1 MRGYSPL
8 HTLRPIAP
16 LAKPFIKQ
24 IRVFRYGVYTW
35 LLLIAVWHAWQS
47 LTPVCIALPLLLILP
62 AILHSGF
69 GLSPKWVYWAH
80 VAELVIVPGLLVWTD
95 TPTEAVLFFAYV
107 GLVCNAALWGFS
119 SVPLA
124 CSCGLFVAALFAQ
137 VGGLST
143 VALSGMALFSLLLA
157 GLAHGQT
164 WLQISGKDRLRER
177 ALDLQRYLPEG
188 FDPEVTHVRQWLTIA
203 FIDLGGFT
211 RAVNLLSP
219 ELMREVLN
227 DFLGEVTKRLRA
239 GGGSVNKFVGDGV
252 LCAFAP
258 TAPEQRSA
266 TAVCAV
272 LIVKELFNWIDGFN
286 TCWQQRGCT
295 VRFSL
300 TAGIASGYCS
310 VGQWGAGDRLDYTV
324 IGVPVNLAYRLQEDT
339 AGPMLIDAATA
350 ELVGDT
356 VASSGETIKLKG
368 LGQTLSYRMQTGL
381 PLEAFGG
388 TG

>member
-1 MRGYSPL
+1 MCGYSPL
-8 HTLRPIAP
+8 DLHRPNPPFAQ
-16 LAKPFIKQ
+16 AFIKQ
-24 IRVFRYGVYTW
+24 IRVFRYGVYIW
-35 LLLIAVWHAWQS
+35 LLLIVGWHAWQA
-47 LTPVCIALPLLLILP
+47 LTPVCIALPLVLIIP
-62 AILHSGF
+62 AILHVGF
-69 GLSPKWVYWAH
+69 GMSPRWVYWAH
-80 VAELVIVPGLLVWTD
+80 VTELVIVPGLLVWSD

-107 GLVCNAALWGFS
+107 GLVCNAAMWGIA

-124 CSCGLFVAALFAQ
+124 CSCGLFVAVLFAQ
-137 VGGLST
+137 VGGLSI
-143 VALSGMALFSLLLA
+143 VALSGMALFSGLLG

-164 WLQISGKDRLRER
+164 WLQISGKDRMQEKALALR
-177 ALDLQRYLPEG
+177 RYLPEG

-227 DFLGEVTKRLRA
+227 DFLGEVTKKLSA

-266 TAVCAV
+266 TAVSAV
-272 LIVKELFNWIDGFN
+272 LIVKELFGWIDGFN

-350 ELVGDT
+350 ELIGDT
-356 VASSGETIKLKG
+356 VASSGETLKLKG
-368 LGQTLSYRMQTGL
+368 LGQTLSYRLQTGL
-381 PLEAFGG
+381 PLEAFTS

>member
-1 MRGYSPL
+1 MCGYSPL
-8 HTLRPIAP
+8 DLHRPNPPFAQ
-16 LAKPFIKQ
+16 AFIKQ
-24 IRVFRYGVYTW
+24 IRVFRYGVYIW
-35 LLLIAVWHAWQS
+35 LLLIVGWHAWQA
-47 LTPVCIALPLLLILP
+47 LTPVCIALPLVLIIP
-62 AILHSGF
+62 AILHVGF
-69 GLSPKWVYWAH
+69 GMSPRWVYWAH
-80 VAELVIVPGLLVWTD
+80 VTELVIVPGLLVWSD

-107 GLVCNAALWGFS
+107 GLVCNAAMWGIA

-124 CSCGLFVAALFAQ
+124 CSCGLFVAVLFAQ
-137 VGGLST
+137 VGGLSI
-143 VALSGMALFSLLLA
+143 VALSGMALFSGLLG

-164 WLQISGKDRLRER
+164 WLQISGKDRMREKALALR
-177 ALDLQRYLPEG
+177 RYLPEG
-188 FDPEVTHVRQWLTIA
+188 FDLEVTHVRQWLTIA

-227 DFLGEVTKRLRA
+227 DFLGEVTKKLSA

-266 TAVCAV
+266 TAVSAV
-272 LIVKELFNWIDGFN
+272 LIVKELFGWIDGFN

-350 ELVGDT
+350 ELIGDT
-356 VASSGETIKLKG
+356 VASSGETLQLKG
-368 LGQTLSYRMQTGL
+368 LGQTLSYRLQTGL
-381 PLEAFGG
+381 PLEAFTS

>member
-1 MRGYSPL
+1 MCGYSPL
-8 HTLRPIAP
+8 DLHRPNPPFAQ
-16 LAKPFIKQ
+16 AFIKQ
-24 IRVFRYGVYTW
+24 IRVFRYGVYIW
-35 LLLIAVWHAWQS
+35 LLLIVGWHAWQA
-47 LTPVCIALPLLLILP
+47 LTPVCIALPLVLIIP
-62 AILHSGF
+62 AILHVGF
-69 GLSPKWVYWAH
+69 GMSPRWVYWAH
-80 VAELVIVPGLLVWTD
+80 VTELVIVPGLLVWSD

-107 GLVCNAALWGFS
+107 GLVCNAAMWGIA

-124 CSCGLFVAALFAQ
+124 CSCGLFVAVLFAQ
-137 VGGLST
+137 VGGLSI
-143 VALSGMALFSLLLA
+143 VALSGMALFSGLLG

-164 WLQISGKDRLRER
+164 WLQISGKDRMREKALALR
-177 ALDLQRYLPEG
+177 RYLPEG

-227 DFLGEVTKRLRA
+227 DFLGEVTKKLSA

-266 TAVCAV
+266 TAVSAV
-272 LIVKELFNWIDGFN
+272 LIVKELFGWIDGFN

-350 ELVGDT
+350 ELIGDT
-356 VASSGETIKLKG
+356 VASSGETLKLKG
-368 LGQTLSYRMQTGL
+368 LGQTLSYRLQTGL
-381 PLEAFGG
+381 PLEAFTS

>member
-1 MRGYSPL
+1 M
-8 HTLRPIAP
+8 
-16 LAKPFIKQ
+16 
-24 IRVFRYGVYTW
+24 FRYGVYIW
-35 LLLIAVWHAWQS
+35 LLLIVGWHAWQA
-47 LTPVCIALPLLLILP
+47 LTPVCIALPLVLIIP
-62 AILHSGF
+62 AILHVGF
-69 GLSPKWVYWAH
+69 GMSPRWVYWAH
-80 VAELVIVPGLLVWTD
+80 VTELVIVPGLLVWSD

-107 GLVCNAALWGFS
+107 GLVCNAAMWGIA

-124 CSCGLFVAALFAQ
+124 CSCGLFVAVLFAQ
-137 VGGLST
+137 VGGLSI
-143 VALSGMALFSLLLA
+143 VALSGMALFSGLLG

-164 WLQISGKDRLRER
+164 WLQISGKDRMREKALALR
-177 ALDLQRYLPEG
+177 RYLPEG

-227 DFLGEVTKRLRA
+227 DFLGEVTKKLSA

-266 TAVCAV
+266 TAVSAV
-272 LIVKELFNWIDGFN
+272 LIVKELFSWIDGFN

-350 ELVGDT
+350 ELIGDT
-356 VASSGETIKLKG
+356 VASSGETLKLKG
-368 LGQTLSYRMQTGL
+368 LGQTLSYRLQTGL
-381 PLEAFGG
+381 PLEAFTS